1 MFQVFQIEVKV
12 KQYKL
17 IQYNKFLVIE
27 NYQAFK
33 ASDNQLPISLN

>member
-1 MFQVFQIEVKV
+1 MFQVGTVFQIEVKV

-17 IQYNKFLVIE
+17 IQLIQYNKFLVFE

-33 ASDNQLPISLN
+33 ASF